1 MKAFYMSYI
10 LHKDL
15 PNMSLLEKMFT
26 YGDNTVELKA
36 KKQQNSISQF
46 QHS

>member
-1 MKAFYMSYI
+1 
-10 LHKDL
+10 
-15 PNMSLLEKMFT
+15 MSLLEKMVT
-26 YGDNTVELKA
+26 YGDNTVELEA